1 MNLENINEELVLQLH
16 SLATINEMAKI
27 EKEIELRNEDDGD
40 VIKFAH
46 FHFRGVHFKFMRN
59 CPQTKEDIVKMVA
72 FPKKELQKLSSK
84 DIKDLLKLLQKP
96 YSKDSRLTMYDV
108 CKIVWD
114 SLHDREMDYID

>member
-1 MNLENINEELVLQLH
+1 MSLENINEELLLQLH
-16 SLATINEMAKI
+16 SFATINEMAKI

-40 VIKFAH
+40 VVKFAH

-59 CPQTKEDIVKMVA
+59 CPQTKEDIIKMIA

-96 YSKDSRLTMYDV
+96 YSKDSRLNVYDA

-114 SLHDREMDYID
+114 SLHDREIDYID

>member
-1 MNLENINEELVLQLH
+1 MNLENINEELLLQLH

-46 FHFRGVHFKFMRN
+46 FHFRGVYFKFMRN

-96 YSKDSRLTMYDV
+96 YSKDSRLTVYDA

>member
-1 MNLENINEELVLQLH
+1 MSLENINEELLLQLH

-72 FPKKELQKLSSK
+72 FPKKKSYKSYHPR
-84 DIKDLLKLLQKP
+84 I
-96 YSKDSRLTMYDV
+96 
-108 CKIVWD
+108 
-114 SLHDREMDYID
+114 

>member
-1 MNLENINEELVLQLH
+1 MNEIKKLNEEVMLELH
-16 SLATINEMAKI
+16 SLDTINEMAKI

-40 VIKFAH
+40 VVKFAH
-46 FHFRGVHFKFMRN
+46 FHFRGVHFKFMRE

-84 DIKDLLKLLQKP
+84 DLTDLLKLLNSK
-96 YSKDSRLTMYDV
+96 YSKDNRLTVYDA

-114 SLHDREMDYID
+114 SLHDREIDYI